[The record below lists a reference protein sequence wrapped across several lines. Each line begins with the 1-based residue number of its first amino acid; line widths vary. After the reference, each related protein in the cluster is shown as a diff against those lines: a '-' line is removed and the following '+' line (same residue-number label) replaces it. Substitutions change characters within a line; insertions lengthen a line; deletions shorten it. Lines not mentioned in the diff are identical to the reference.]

1 MSTSLSS
8 DDAQFL
14 NAFESGRLE
23 KAAFKHRDHVRLAW
37 ILLRAYGSTEARDRV
52 VRGIRAFAALHGVP
66 GLFHVTVT
74 EAWMRV
80 VEMAVS
86 DDAGA
91 AERPESFDAWIPA
104 HPALLDGGLLGR
116 YFSDALL
123 TSDAARVSWVE
134 PDREP
139 LPMPNVRSNRAG

>member
-1 MSTSLSS
+1 MSLALSS

-14 NAFESGRLE
+14 DAFESGRLE
-23 KAAFKHRDHVRLAW
+23 KSQFTHREHVRLAW

-52 VRGIRAFAALHGVP
+52 VRGIRAFAARHGVP

-80 VEMAVS
+80 VEVAMADDT

-91 AERPESFDAWIPA
+91 FDNWVAA
-104 HPALLDGGLLGR
+104 HPDLLDGALLRR
-116 YFSDALL
+116 YFSDDLIR
-123 TSDAARVSWVE
+123 SDAARSSWVE
-134 PDREP
+134 PDRDP
-139 LPMPNVRSNRAG
+139 LPTD